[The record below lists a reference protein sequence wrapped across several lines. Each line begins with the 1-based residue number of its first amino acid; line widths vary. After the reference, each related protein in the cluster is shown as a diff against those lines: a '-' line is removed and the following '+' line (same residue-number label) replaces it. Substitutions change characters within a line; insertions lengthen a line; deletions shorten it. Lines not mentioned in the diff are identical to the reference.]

1 MDNLVLKKTYELL
14 RAAKIVRTESEFSRE
29 WLDKSESYLRM
40 LRFENKEASSGCI
53 AVCGSK
59 LRHYGNRMI
68 GTREYR
74 NLGNQFLKLSD
85 ECNELIN
92 ERAEATWLK
101 RAA

>member
-1 MDNLVLKKTYELL
+1 MKNAILNETYELL
-14 RAAKIVRTESEFSRE
+14 REMEVVKNESEFSRE

-40 LRFENKEASSGCI
+40 LRFENKEASNGCI

-68 GTREYR
+68 DTKEYR

-92 ERAEATWLK
+92 ERAESTWLK

>member
-1 MDNLVLKKTYELL
+1 MDNMVLKRTYELL
-14 RAAKIVRTESEFSRE
+14 RAANIVKTESEFSRD

-68 GTREYR
+68 GTREYK
-74 NLGNQFLKLSD
+74 NLGQQFLELSE
-85 ECNELIN
+85 ECVELIN
-92 ERAEATWLK
+92 EKADSSWLK

>member
-1 MDNLVLKKTYELL
+1 MNNLVLKRTYELL
-14 RAAKIVRTESEFSRE
+14 RAANIVRTESEFSKE

-40 LRFENKEASSGCI
+40 LRFENKEASNGCI

-68 GTREYR
+68 GTKEYR
-74 NLGNQFLKLSD
+74 NLGKQFLELS
-85 ECNELIN
+85 EKCNELIN
-92 ERAEATWLK
+92 EKADSTWLK